1 MRLAVRREP
10 PRRILQWVQHALFAC
25 AVLFLGYCGFAV
37 ADAWIFQRRESA
49 DLDRLLRDQRAVS
62 EGTPRPRSSTS
73 PMGAPAAARGGLI
86 GRLVIPHLFLS
97 AVVVEGIDKSTLRRT
112 VGHIPG
118 TALPGQ
124 PGNVGLAGHRDT
136 LFRPL
141 KDLRIK
147 DEIQFSTLNGD
158 FRYVVESLLVVD
170 PNDVGVLAPSSEN
183 MLTLV
188 TCYPFFYIGAAPK
201 RFVVIARQSPPQTL
215 ARSTVE

>member
-1 MRLAVRREP
+1 MRLLVRIEP
-10 PRRILQWVQHALFAC
+10 LRRILQWVQHALFAC

-62 EGTPRPRSSTS
+62 EGTPPPRSSTS
-73 PMGAPAAARGGLI
+73 PMGVPAAARGGLI
-86 GRLVIPHLFLS
+86 GRLVIPHLLLS
-97 AVVVEGIDKSTLRRT
+97 AVVVEGIDKSTLRRA

-141 KDLRIK
+141 KDLRIR

-158 FRYVVESLLVVD
+158 FRYIVESLVVVD

-201 RFVVIARQSPPQTL
+201 RFVVRARQAPPPTL